1 MNFWVFKSYF
11 FCLFFNFIV
20 KEYKVFCVNVSVM
33 FCDVNDVIKVCF
45 EIDVMEM
52 V

>member
-1 MNFWVFKSYF
+1 M
-11 FCLFFNFIV
+11 
-20 KEYKVFCVNVSVM
+20 FCVNVSVM

-52 V
+52 VKKYNLVWKRING